1 MSAVAGVMTPP
12 ESSTRPTTLQALLA
26 GIVPATAM
34 PAATAVTISDITLDS
49 RRVVPGGVF
58 FALQGTTGHGLDYLP
73 QALAAGAAAV
83 VYEPAPGV
91 AAPEG
96 PAVPAIPVPGLRGRL
111 GAIADRWFG
120 APSARIAVSGVTGTN
135 GKSTVT
141 WLLADALNRLQRPC
155 AYLGTLGAGM
165 PEALETAALTTP
177 DVIEVHRRLAAFAEA
192 GAGHAS
198 IEVSSH
204 ALDQGRIDGVRLAA
218 AAFTNLSRDHL
229 DYHGSMVAYGEAKA
243 KLLDLPGLEHRVIN
257 ADDAFGAELC
267 RRHADTALAVTRRGG
282 TAARR
287 RLAVADVRLGADG
300 IAFSF
305 NSPFGDGSVRSRLR
319 GDFNVE
325 NLAVVLGLLLET
337 GIPPGEAT
345 AALGAVDPPPGR
357 LQVVGEGRPL
367 VVVDYAHTPDALAAA
382 IDALRPHCAGE
393 LWCVFGCGGERD
405 PGKRPLMAR
414 AAAAADRVVVTSDN
428 PRGENP
434 DAIIVQIMSGTPA
447 GAAAEG
453 QQNGGEHGPRD
464 DKFRVVTDRRDA
476 IATAVREAAPAD
488 CVLIAG
494 RGHER
499 FQITASGSRPLSD
512 AAQALAALAGRS
524 A

>member
-1 MSAVAGVMTPP
+1 MSAVAGVMSPP
-12 ESSTRPTTLQALLA
+12 ETPTRPTTLQALLA
-26 GIVPATAM
+26 GIAPATAM
-34 PAATAVTISDITLDS
+34 PAGTAVTVSDITLDS
-49 RRVVPGGVF
+49 RRVLPGGVF
-58 FALQGTTGHGLDYLP
+58 FALQGTAGHGLGYLP

-96 PAVPAIPVPGLRGRL
+96 LAVPAIPVPGLRRRL

-120 APSARIAVSGVTGTN
+120 APSTRIAVSGATGTN
-135 GKSTVT
+135 GKTTVT
-141 WLLADALNRLQRPC
+141 WLLADALNRLERPC

-165 PEALETAALTTP
+165 PDALETAALTTP
-177 DVIEVHRRLAAFAEA
+177 DVIEVHRRLAAFAAA

-229 DYHGSMVAYGEAKA
+229 DYHGSMAAYGEAKA
-243 KLLDLPGLEHRVIN
+243 KLLEVPGLERRVIN

-267 RRHADTALAVTRRGG
+267 RRHADSALAVTRRDA
-282 TAARR
+282 TVARR
-287 RLAVADVRLGADG
+287 RLALGDVRLGADG

-305 NSPFGDGSVRSRLR
+305 TSPFGGGSVRSRLR

-337 GIPPGEAT
+337 GIPLDEAT
-345 AALGAVDPPPGR
+345 RALAAVEPPPGR

-382 IDALRPHCAGE
+382 IAALRPHCAGE

-414 AAAAADRVVVTSDN
+414 AAAAAERVVVTSDN
-428 PRGENP
+428 PRGEDP
-434 DAIIVQIMSGTPA
+434 DAIIAEIMAGAPA
-447 GAAAEG
+447 GGATEG
-453 QQNGGEHGPRD
+453 R
-464 DKFRVVTDRRDA
+464 FRVVADRRDA
-476 IATAVREAAPAD
+476 IAMAVREAAPAD
-488 CVLIAG
+488 CVLVAG

-499 FQITASGSRPLSD
+499 FQITASGPRPLSD
-512 AAQALAALAGRS
+512 AAEAHAALAGRS
-524 A
+524 V

>member
-1 MSAVAGVMTPP
+1 MSAVAGVMSPP
-12 ESSTRPTTLQALLA
+12 ETSRPTTLEALLA
-26 GIVPATAM
+26 GIAPATAV
-34 PAATAVTISDITLDS
+34 AAVTPVAISGIALDS

-58 FALQGTTGHGLDYLP
+58 FALQGTAGHGLDHLP

-83 VYEPAPGV
+83 VYEPARGAP
-91 AAPEG
+91 APEG
-96 PAVPAIPVPGLRGRL
+96 LAVPAVPVPGLRSHL

-135 GKSTVT
+135 GKTTVT
-141 WLLADALNRLQRPC
+141 WLLADALNRLQRRC

-165 PEALETAALTTP
+165 PDALETAALTTP

-229 DYHGSMVAYGEAKA
+229 DYHATMAAYGEAKA
-243 KLLDLPGLEHRVIN
+243 KLLDVPGLEHRVIN

-267 RRHADTALAVTRRGG
+267 RRHADSALAVTRTGA

-287 RLAVADVRLGADG
+287 RLAVGDVRLGADG

-305 NSPFGDGSVRSRLR
+305 TSPFGDGSVRSRLR

-337 GIPPGEAT
+337 GIPLDEAT
-345 AALGAVDPPPGR
+345 AALGAVAPPPGR

-382 IDALRPHCAGE
+382 IAALRPHCGGE

-405 PGKRPLMAR
+405 PGKRPPMGR

-434 DAIIVQIMSGTPA
+434 DAIIEEIMSGLPT
-447 GAAAEG
+447 GRAEDG
-453 QQNGGEHGPRD
+453 R
-464 DKFRVVTDRRDA
+464 FRVVADRRQA
-476 IATAVREAAPAD
+476 IAMAVREAEPAD
-488 CVLIAG
+488 CILIAG

-499 FQITASGSRPLSD
+499 FQITASGPRPLSD
-512 AAQALAALAGRS
+512 AAEALAALAGRS

>member
-1 MSAVAGVMTPP
+1 MSAVAGDMSPP
-12 ESSTRPTTLQALLA
+12 ETLTRPTTLQALLA
-26 GIVPATAM
+26 GIAPATAV
-34 PAATAVTISDITLDS
+34 PAATPVTPVTLSDITLDS

-58 FALQGTTGHGLDYLP
+58 FALQGTAGHGLEYLP

-83 VYEPAPGV
+83 VYEPARGIAEPDGM
-91 AAPEG
+91 
-96 PAVPAIPVPGLRGRL
+96 AVPAVPVPGLRSRL

-120 APSARIAVSGVTGTN
+120 APSARIAVSAVTGTN
-135 GKSTVT
+135 GKTTVT
-141 WLLADALNRLQRPC
+141 WLLADALNRLGRPC

-165 PEALETAALTTP
+165 ADAMEAVALTTP

-192 GAGHAS
+192 GARHAS

-218 AAFTNLSRDHL
+218 AAFINLSRDHL
-229 DYHGSMVAYGEAKA
+229 DYHGSMAAYGAAKA
-243 KLLDLPGLEHRVIN
+243 KLLAAPGLAHRVIN

-267 RRHADTALAVTRRGG
+267 RRHAESALGVTRGDAA
-282 TAARR
+282 AARR
-287 RLAVADVRLGADG
+287 RLAVGEVRLGTDG
-300 IAFSF
+300 IAFAF
-305 NSPFGDGSVRSRLR
+305 TSPFGDGTVRSRLR

-337 GIPPGEAT
+337 GIPLDEAT
-345 AALGAVDPPPGR
+345 AVLAEVEPPPGR
-357 LQVVGEGRPL
+357 LQVVGRGRPL
-367 VVVDYAHTPDALAAA
+367 VIVDYAHTPDALAAA
-382 IDALRPHCAGE
+382 IAALRPHCGGQ

-434 DAIIVQIMSGTPA
+434 AAIIDEIMSGAPVD
-447 GAAAEG
+447 GAE
-453 QQNGGEHGPRD
+453 D
-464 DKFRVVTDRRDA
+464 DRFRVVADRRRA
-476 IATAVREAAPAD
+476 IALAVREAAPAD

-499 FQITASGSRPLSD
+499 FQITAAGPQPLSD
-512 AAQALAALAGRS
+512 AAEALAALAGRS

>member
-1 MSAVAGVMTPP
+1 MSPP
-12 ESSTRPTTLQALLA
+12 ETSTRPTTLQALLA
-26 GIVPATAM
+26 GIVPAAAV
-34 PAATAVTISDITLDS
+34 PAATSTTLSDITLDS
-49 RRVVPGGVF
+49 RRVVPGGAF
-58 FALQGTTGHGLDYLP
+58 FALQGTAGHGLDYLP
-73 QALAAGAAAV
+73 QALAAGAGAV
-83 VYEPAPGV
+83 VYEPARGV

-96 PAVPAIPVPGLRGRL
+96 LSVPAVAVPELRSHL

-135 GKSTVT
+135 GKTTVS
-141 WLLADALNRLQRPC
+141 WLLADALNRLERPC

-165 PEALETAALTTP
+165 PNVLETADLTTP
-177 DVIEVHRRLAAFAEA
+177 DVIELHRRLAAFADA

-204 ALDQGRIDGVRLAA
+204 ALDQGRIDGVRLAT

-229 DYHGSMVAYGEAKA
+229 DYHGSMAAYGEAKA
-243 KLLDLPGLEHRVIN
+243 RLLDVPGLEHRVIN

-267 RRHADTALAVTRRGG
+267 RRHGDSALAVTRRGA
-282 TAARR
+282 TAPRR
-287 RLAVADVRLGADG
+287 RIAVGDVCLGADG

-305 NSPFGDGSVRSRLR
+305 TSPFGDGSVRSRLR

-325 NLAVVLGLLLET
+325 NLGVVLGLLLET
-337 GIPPGEAT
+337 GIPLDEAT
-345 AALGAVDPPPGR
+345 AALAAVEPPPGR
-357 LQVVGEGRPL
+357 LQVVGGGRPL
-367 VVVDYAHTPDALAAA
+367 VVVDYAHTPDALAAVLA
-382 IDALRPHCAGE
+382 ALRPHCDGE

-428 PRGENP
+428 PRAEDP
-434 DAIIVQIMSGTPA
+434 ATIIAEIMSGAPA
-447 GAAAEG
+447 D
-453 QQNGGEHGPRD
+453 GPGD
-464 DKFRVVTDRRDA
+464 DKYRVVADRRDA

-488 CVLIAG
+488 CVLLAG

-499 FQITASGSRPLSD
+499 FQITAAGPRPLSD
-512 AAQALAALAGRS
+512 AAEALAALAGRS
-524 A
+524 SA

>member
-1 MSAVAGVMTPP
+1 MSAVAGIMSPP
-12 ESSTRPTTLQALLA
+12 ETSTRPTTLPALLA
-26 GIVPATAM
+26 GIAPTAAV
-34 PAATAVTISDITLDS
+34 PAATPATPVTSVTISDITLDS

-58 FALQGTTGHGLDYLP
+58 FALQGTAGHGLEYLA

-83 VYEPAPGV
+83 VYEPARGV
-91 AAPEG
+91 EVPEG
-96 PAVPAIPVPGLRGRL
+96 LAVPAIPVPGLRGRL

-135 GKSTVT
+135 GKTTVT

-165 PEALETAALTTP
+165 PDALPNVLERAALTTP

-229 DYHGSMVAYGEAKA
+229 DYHGSMAAYGEAKA
-243 KLLDLPGLEHRVIN
+243 RLLAVPGLERRVIN

-267 RRHADTALAVTRRGG
+267 CRHADSALAVTRTGA

-287 RLAVADVRLGADG
+287 RLAVGDVRLGADG

-305 NSPFGDGSVRSRLR
+305 TSPFGDGSVRSHLR

-337 GIPPGEAT
+337 GIPLDQAT
-345 AALGAVDPPPGR
+345 AALGAVEPPPGR

-367 VVVDYAHTPDALAAA
+367 VVVDYAHTPGALAAA
-382 IDALRPHCAGE
+382 IAALRPHCDGQ

-414 AAAAADRVVVTSDN
+414 AAAAADRVLVTSDN
-428 PRGENP
+428 PRSENP
-434 DAIIVQIMSGTPA
+434 DAIIAEIMR
-447 GAAAEG
+447 GAQTDG
-453 QQNGGEHGPRD
+453 PGGN
-464 DKFRVVTDRRDA
+464 KYRVVADRREA
-476 IATAVREAAPAD
+476 IAMAVREAAATD

-499 FQITASGSRPLSD
+499 FQITASGPRPLSD
-512 AAQALAALAGRS
+512 AAEAMAALAGRS